1 MISIANLIRK
11 DVTFMFNKIM
21 VATDGSEVS
30 ENAAK
35 IGIEIAKLSRGTVTI
50 LYVVDILRLAHL
62 PGYANFPGL
71 ASQLLDLMHREEA
84 ETTEKI
90 EEMARAAGVSC
101 NSMKGEGNPSNEL
114 LRISQEAGMD
124 LLVIG
129 KVGRSGLDKI
139 LMGSVAEKVVRH
151 SKIPV
156 LLIPGAGQ

>member
-1 MISIANLIRK
+1 
-11 DVTFMFNKIM
+11 MFNKIM

-35 IGIEIAKLSRGTVTI
+35 IGIEIARLSRGTVTI

-71 ASQLLDLMHREEA
+71 ASQLLDLMHKEEA
-84 ETTEKI
+84 ETTERI
-90 EEMARAAGVSC
+90 EELARAAGVSC
-101 NSMKGEGNPSNEL
+101 NSMKGEGNPSDEL

-156 LLIPGAGQ
+156 LLVPGTGQ